1 MITIR
6 LLQKTDFEHY
16 ISLINQFRPIN
27 MEITFEKFD
36 EIYDI
41 IFKSSEIYV
50 ACVDE
55 KIVGSITVF
64 YEQKFIHKLSVYAHI
79 EDVIVDENK
88 RHMKIGSAMLSY
100 VKNITKQKG
109 CFKCLLV
116 CNENIKQFYLKNDFE
131 ERGLNMSFLL

>member
-1 MITIR
+1 MINIR
-6 LLQKTDFEHY
+6 LLQKSDFEQY
-16 ISLINQFRPIN
+16 IFLINQFRPIN
-27 MEITFEKFD
+27 MDITFKKFD

-79 EDVIVDENK
+79 EDVIVDENS
-88 RHMKIGSAMLSY
+88 RYMRIGSAMLSY
-100 VKNITKQKG
+100 VKNITHQKG

-116 CNENIKQFYLKNDFE
+116 CNENVKQFYLKNLFE
-131 ERGLNMSFLL
+131 ERGLNLSFLL